1 MVRAKPI
8 VLQVSV
14 LHVSVLQEGF
24 VRRIFVRWMRVVK
37 RMIEMTESYV
47 DDRSQQIYRASWW
60 MLVTLVSAGLLGV
73 GGNGDRML
81 WAQEPA
87 GSAAP
92 QADPLS
98 AEQQQVA
105 NRFQKLEELLLR
117 SAELESAENP
127 ARAALLQQAAQ
138 LGKQSQLSELL
149 ARAATRLD
157 KKQFSQALEDQ
168 KTSRENLKRL
178 LDLLQSE
185 NRGERVREQ
194 RDQVRRWIEETDRLL
209 RLQKS
214 LSGRTE
220 GGQDVQ
226 QAAGDQD
233 KLSNK
238 ADEISK
244 QLGGNKESPEAESK
258 ENKSGQKSADE
269 KKSGDGKS
277 GEQKPGEDTQKDKS
291 ADPKDKK
298 DGESDDSAKG
308 KEGSKS
314 DKSKPSDPPNKDGES
329 KDADSKPSD
338 SKPSD
343 GKAQDGKAQDGKSPS
358 KSDPDSKDRDKKS
371 EAEKKSESSKDPAGE
386 QSSKSKPSEPSEGQE
401 GKPQEGK
408 SQQGKSQPGKSQE
421 GQPQQG
427 ESGEQSEQPE
437 QPQPESKDPTERARK
452 RIEQAKKKMEEAE
465 QELRGD
471 KRKEAVEKQREA
483 EAELRSAIEALEE
496 ILRQLREEEIERSL
510 ASLETRLRRML
521 EMQNKV
527 FEETKRLQEI
537 TGDQATRQVEIRASS
552 LALEEKKILNEGER
566 AFLLLSEEGS
576 SSAFPE
582 AMQQVNTD
590 ISNIAERLTKAD
602 IGQMTVTIEQEVVSS
617 LEEMVAALVQVQ
629 KDKKEKKEKKKQPGQ
644 QPTGEPGDQPLVNKL
659 AELRLIR
666 SLQARINNRTNSLS
680 QMLENPADAIGQ
692 ATEADLLNEVKGLAE
707 RQASVRQVARD
718 IVTGADQ

>member
-1 MVRAKPI
+1 
-8 VLQVSV
+8 
-14 LHVSVLQEGF
+14 
-24 VRRIFVRWMRVVK
+24 
-37 RMIEMTESYV
+37 MTELYV
-47 DDRSQQIYRASWW
+47 DGRSRHASENPWRKLLTVW
-60 MLVTLVSAGLLGV
+60 VAGMLMAFSVINVTERTVP
-73 GGNGDRML
+73 
-81 WAQEPA
+81 AQEPA
-87 GSAAP
+87 SPAA

-98 AEQQQVA
+98 LEQQQVA

-117 SAELESAENP
+117 SAEIESAENP

-138 LGKQSQLSELL
+138 LGKQSQLSDLL

-168 KTSRENLKRL
+168 KASRENLKRL

-220 GGQDVQ
+220 GGQDAQ
-226 QAAGDQD
+226 QAASDQD

-238 ADEISK
+238 AEEISK
-244 QLGGNKESPEAESK
+244 QLGGDKSKPEAESK
-258 ENKSGQKSADE
+258 DNQSDPQAAD
-269 KKSGDGKS
+269 KNQSGDKKAGDKKA
-277 GEQKPGEDTQKDKS
+277 GEQKSGGDMPKS
-291 ADPKDKK
+291 
-298 DGESDDSAKG
+298 ESDDASDKKNAAGGDSQKD
-308 KEGSKS
+308 KEGSKPN
-314 DKSKPSDPPNKDGES
+314 DSKPSDKSS
-329 KDADSKPSD
+329 KDADSKGSEDQPKD
-338 SKPSD
+338 GEPKEGAGKE
-343 GKAQDGKAQDGKSPS
+343 GKAEDGKSPS
-358 KSDPDSKDRDKKS
+358 KPEPKDGEKESGEKSDSEKSDS
-371 EAEKKSESSKDPAGE
+371 EKKSENGKDSSGKP
-386 QSSKSKPSEPSEGQE
+386 SSDSKPNEGQDGKPQE
-401 GKPQEGK
+401 GKPQQGK
-408 SQQGKSQPGKSQE
+408 SQQGKSQE
-421 GQPQQG
+421 GESQQG
-427 ESGEQSEQPE
+427 QSGEQSDEPE
-437 QPQPESKDPTERARK
+437 QQQPESKDPTERARK
-452 RIEQAKKKMEEAE
+452 RIEQAKKKMEQAE
-465 QELRGD
+465 EELKGD

-537 TGDQATRQVEIRASS
+537 TGEQANRQVEIRASS

-602 IGQMTVTIEQEVVSS
+602 VGQMTVTIQQEVIGS

-629 KDKKEKKEKKKQPGQ
+629 KEKKDKKEKKKQQGQ
-644 QPTGEPGDQPLVNKL
+644 QPAGEPGDQPLVDKL

-666 SLQARINNRTNSLS
+666 SLQARINNRTNLLA

-692 ATEADLLNEVKGLAE
+692 ATEAELINELRGLAE
-707 RQASVRQVARD
+707 RQASVRQVTRD
-718 IVTGADQ
+718 IVTGADK